1 MKVTKVFVVPHVH
14 WDREWYFTCEES
26 QVLAVR
32 DFNEVLDHL
41 EQNPD
46 YPSYVLDGQMA
57 VVEEYLETVPG
68 ARERVERLVRAGR
81 LHVGPWYTQTD
92 EMCVGAESITRNL
105 LYGTAAARELGD
117 VMRIGY
123 LPDSFGQSG
132 QMPAILAGFGI
143 DRAVFWRGQSQF
155 SGTDA
160 NQFEWRCADGSR
172 ALAAQMPL
180 GYATGKYLQ
189 TDPEALRNRLGRL
202 FSLMDELSPT
212 PVAILPNGH
221 DQMPIQT
228 NVEDALAAL
237 REAFPGREFVL
248 GSYDDA
254 LDAIQAYAEK
264 NPLPQVTGEL
274 FDGKRERVHR
284 SITSIRMDNKV
295 ANTRVENLLERR
307 VEPLLAVSHVLG
319 LDCPR
324 ELVRQAWKLLL
335 VNHAHD
341 SMGGCCSDL
350 VNAQIK
356 GRYVEAGERARLL
369 AHYHE
374 RYLVE
379 AADLADEGRLGLFN
393 MSCEPGER
401 LVTAEVL
408 TQGER
413 FELVDGTGATVP
425 YDVIGVREVDPGLI
439 DRQIVAAGNYDPFLC
454 TTVQLRRDVPTVGYE
469 VLAVREVPGARPEAP
484 AAASG
489 AAEFETEAWGV
500 SVRTDGTLDLLDK
513 ATGARLERVFA
524 VECEG
529 NDGDEYDFSPLRDG
543 ARLVSSDVVSC
554 EPRVTERAHS
564 VLVSLAYTLALPGTL
579 EGWRTGAAAGE
590 TRELGVRLDLE
601 FDRHSPVIGVH
612 VTLDNHA
619 SDFRA
624 RLLVPTAV
632 AAEVSWSDNQFGR
645 IARPV
650 VDPALAVWE
659 QEGWS
664 ERPDPIYP
672 FLSYVALSDEART
685 VAVLTGGPRE
695 YEVVGEKHDLL
706 AITLLAC
713 VGTLGKPD
721 LLRRPGR
728 PSGISVDTP
737 DAQCHGRLEMDLAL
751 TTVAAPVAEVP
762 LAAIAA
768 RWLTPVD
775 AHQRFAYAPI
785 HLNPPAHAVPA
796 RFSLFSQTDG
806 TLAPSAI
813 KLAEDR
819 DVVLARFYNELDETR
834 AVSLEGARAAG
845 RVNLAEEPVAGGAD
859 VAPHAVATFELEGS
873 WS

>member
-26 QVLAVR
+26 QVLAIR
-32 DFNEVLDHL
+32 DFNEVLDYL
-41 EQNPD
+41 EQHPD

-57 VVEEYLETVPG
+57 VVEEYLDTVPG

-92 EMCVGAESITRNL
+92 EMCVGAESIVRNL
-105 LYGTAAARELGD
+105 LYGTAAARELGG
-117 VMRIGY
+117 VMGVGY

-155 SGTDA
+155 SGTEA
-160 NQFEWRCADGSR
+160 NQFGWNCADGSR

-189 TDPEALRNRLGRL
+189 TDPEALRNRLGGL
-202 FSLMDELSPT
+202 FSLMDEVSPT
-212 PVAILPNGH
+212 PYGILPNGH

-228 NVEDALAAL
+228 DIEDALEAL
-237 REAFPGREFVL
+237 RKAFPGREFVL

-254 LDAIQAYAEK
+254 LDAIQEYAEK
-264 NPLPQVTGEL
+264 NPLPEISGEL

-295 ANTRVENLLERR
+295 ANTQVENLLARR

-319 LDCPR
+319 FDCPR
-324 ELVRQAWKLLL
+324 ELVRQAWRLLL

-350 VNAQIK
+350 VNAQIR

-379 AADLADEGRLGLFN
+379 AADIAEEGRLGLFN

-401 LVTAEVL
+401 LATAEVL
-408 TQGER
+408 TQAER
-413 FELVDGTGATVP
+413 FELVDGKGTVVP

-454 TTVQLRRDVPTVGYE
+454 TTIQLRRDVPTVGYE
-469 VLAVREVPGARPEAP
+469 VLGVRELDGSRPQPHAGSHGAT
-484 AAASG
+484 S
-489 AAEFETEAWGV
+489 FETDAWGV
-500 SVRTDGTLDLLDK
+500 SVRADGTIDLLDK
-513 ATGARLERVFA
+513 ATGTRLERAFA

-543 ARLVSSDVVSC
+543 RRLLSCDVTSC
-554 EPRVTERAHS
+554 EPEVTEREHS
-564 VLVSLAYTLALPGTL
+564 ILVSIAYELGLPERL
-579 EGWRTGAAAGE
+579 DGWREPDAAG
-590 TRELGVRLDLE
+590 TCPLGIRLNLT

-612 VTLDNHA
+612 VALDNQA

-624 RLLVPTAV
+624 RLLVPTEIASS
-632 AAEVSWSDNQFGR
+632 VSWSDNQFGR

-695 YEVVGEKHDLL
+695 YEVVGEGHDTL

-737 DAQCHGRLEMDLAL
+737 DAQCHGHLEMDLAL
-751 TTVAAPVAEVP
+751 VSEAAPVGAVP
-762 LAAIAA
+762 LASIAA

-775 AHQRFAYAPI
+775 TYQRFAYAPI
-785 HLNPPAHAVPA
+785 HLNPPAHAAPA
-796 RFSLFSQTDG
+796 RFSLFSQGDAALT
-806 TLAPSAI
+806 PSAI
-813 KLAEDR
+813 KLAENR
-819 DVVLARFYNELDETR
+819 NVVLARFYNELDEAR
-834 AVSLEGARAAG
+834 EVALDGARLAG
-845 RVNLAEEPVAGGAD
+845 RASLAEEPAGTETS

>member
-41 EQNPD
+41 ERNPD

-57 VVEEYLETVPG
+57 VVEEYLDTVPG
-68 ARERVERLVRAGR
+68 ARERVERLVREGR

-92 EMCVGAESITRNL
+92 EMCVGAESIVRNL
-105 LYGTAAARELGD
+105 LYGTSAARELGD

-160 NQFEWRCADGSR
+160 SQFGWRSADGSR

-189 TDPEALRNRLGRL
+189 TDPEALRGRLGRL

-212 PVAILPNGH
+212 PYGILPNGH

-228 NVEDALAAL
+228 NIEDALDAL

-264 NPLPQVTGEL
+264 NPLPEVTGEL

-295 ANTRVENLLERR
+295 ANTQAENLLERR
-307 VEPLLAVSHVLG
+307 VEPLLAVSHALG

-324 ELVRQAWKLLL
+324 ELVRQAWRLLL

-413 FELVDGTGATVP
+413 FELVDADGRAVP

-454 TTVQLRRDVPTVGYE
+454 TTIQLCRDVPTVGYE
-469 VLAVREVPGARPEAP
+469 VLGVRELPGARPQAP
-484 AAASG
+484 APTRG
-489 AAEFETEAWGV
+489 AVEFETEAWGV
-500 SVRTDGTLDLLDK
+500 SVRTDGTVDLLDK
-513 ATGARLERVFA
+513 ATGTRLERALA

-543 ARLVSSDVVSC
+543 TRLLSCDVVSC
-554 EPRVTERAHS
+554 EPEVTERAHS
-564 VLVSLAYTLALPGTL
+564 VQVSIAYTLDLPETL
-579 EGWRTGAAAGE
+579 DGWRGRGTPS
-590 TRELGVRLDLE
+590 TRALGVRLDLA
-601 FDRHSPVIGVH
+601 FDRTSPVIGVR
-612 VTLDNHA
+612 VALDNQA

-624 RLLVPTAV
+624 RLLVPTGIASSV
-632 AAEVSWSDNQFGR
+632 TWSDNQFGR
-645 IARPV
+645 IERPV

-672 FLSYVALSDEART
+672 FLSYVALSDEDRT
-685 VAVLTGGPRE
+685 MAVLTGGPRE
-695 YEVVGEKHDLL
+695 YEAVGEKHDTL

-737 DAQCHGRLEMDLAL
+737 DAQCHGHLEMDLAL
-751 TTVAAPVAEVP
+751 VGAAAPVAEVP
-762 LAAIAA
+762 LASIAA

-775 AHQRFAYAPI
+775 AYQRFAYAPI

-796 RFSLFSQTDG
+796 RFSLFSQADAALT
-806 TLAPSAI
+806 PSAI
-813 KLAEDR
+813 KLAENR
-819 DVVLARFYNELDETR
+819 DAVLARFYNELDEAR
-834 AVSLEGARAAG
+834 EVAFEGARVAA
-845 RVNLAEEPVAGGAD
+845 RVNLAEEPVEGGAD